1 MPQLDIDLLEDFM
14 FFAFIAFILG
24 FGDEESEEN
33 VIETSAE
40 AYLAQ
45 YYLSTRKTLS
55 AESALVSKAP
65 SVLFSLF
72 FCSFL
77 DVSASCHSE

>member
-33 VIETSAE
+33 VIERSSE

-45 YYLSTRKTLS
+45 YYLATRKALRE
-55 AESALVSKAP
+55 ESYLVAKAP
-65 SVLFSLF
+65 SAIFNRLFYLLLKKSN
-72 FCSFL
+72 CI
-77 DVSASCHSE
+77 